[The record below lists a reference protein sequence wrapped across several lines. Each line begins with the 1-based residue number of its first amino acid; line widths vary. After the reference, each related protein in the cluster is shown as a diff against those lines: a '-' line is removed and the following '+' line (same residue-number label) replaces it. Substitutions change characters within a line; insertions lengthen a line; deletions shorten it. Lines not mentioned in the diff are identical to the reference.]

1 MRLILKFKLEHE
13 KFTNQYRNFLTSY
26 FKFAL
31 SKEYYDEF
39 SKYYEN
45 PQTKNF
51 TFTVFIKN
59 LKHYNGLI
67 ISPNKEIIMTI
78 SSSDYKF
85 IMLLYNSLLMNKN
98 KKMNISPNNKIRLS
112 QLSLTHLKEI
122 NNNEIKI
129 KMLSPLLIR
138 DRDIENNIDSYKTIK
153 DDNFIK
159 YLNDNLIYL
168 AKSLNLNIN
177 KLEITPIKTK
187 KVVVPIMQV
196 RYDATIG
203 TFKLKGDLETLNTL
217 YKIGISSRRSYGFG
231 MFEVI
236 ND

>member
-78 SSSDYKF
+78 SSSEYKF

-187 KVVVPIMQV
+187 KVVVPVMQV

-217 YKIGISSRRSYGFG
+217 YKIGIGSRRSYGFG

>member
-187 KVVVPIMQV
+187 KVVVPVMQV

-217 YKIGISSRRSYGFG
+217 YKIGIGSRRSYGFG

>member
-217 YKIGISSRRSYGFG
+217 YKIGIGSRRSYGFG